1 MCFKTSLSVL
11 DLVKEIV
18 PLQIKH
24 HAEAEACDLLMEVEE
39 LHLIKKFLDKQA
51 SFFIAIGKFEHGAR
65 FEFRDYVV
73 VTDKFRNSE

>member
-39 LHLIKKFLDKQA
+39 LHLIKKFLDKQVKF
-51 SFFIAIGKFEHGAR
+51 FFINTMGRSLNLG
-65 FEFRDYVV
+65 
-73 VTDKFRNSE
+73 